1 MIVYEHKA
9 KSDQVTQWGKVT
21 CIRTSD
27 SQLFVVVG
35 ICKSVLCF
43 MSEMPDRLRF
53 VSKCVYY
60 TSDLIT
66 VFVYR
71 RAWLSALKIDFWWN
85 EYTFNLNV
93 YNSACNIY
101 F

>member
-1 MIVYEHKA
+1 MIIYEHKA

-66 VFVYR
+66 VFVYSTINKGLIISSQN
-71 RAWLSALKIDFWWN
+71 WFLMKW
-85 EYTFNLNV
+85 V
-93 YNSACNIY
+93 Y

>member
-1 MIVYEHKA
+1 MIIYEHKA

-66 VFVYR
+66 VFFI
-71 RAWLSALKIDFWWN
+71 AL
-85 EYTFNLNV
+85 
-93 YNSACNIY
+93 
-101 F
+101 